1 MQNQIQ
7 ELLESRDLQKK
18 IASEL
23 QRSSYIL
30 MALGYRDKHD
40 TLFEQGVL
48 ISLILH
54 YLGLEAETDEEM
66 IKVMKE
72 LNIGVTDQVDLCDR
86 MIAVSET
93 LENNINDLVKIP
105 A

>member
-7 ELLESRDLQKK
+7 ESLESQDQMKK
-18 IASEL
+18 VASEL
-23 QRSSYIL
+23 QKSSYIL

-66 IKVMKE
+66 IEIMKE
-72 LNIGVTDQVDLCDR
+72 LNIGITDQVDLCDR

-93 LENNINDLVKIP
+93 LENNINELVKIP

>member
-7 ELLESRDLQKK
+7 ESLESQDQMKK
-18 IASEL
+18 VASEL
-23 QRSSYIL
+23 QKSSYIL

-48 ISLILH
+48 ISLVLH

-66 IKVMKE
+66 IEVMKE
-72 LNIGVTDQVDLCDR
+72 LNIGITDQVDLCDR

-93 LENNINDLVKIP
+93 LENNLNELVKIP